1 MCKGIYSTHITYFF
15 KKKKKKKKERELQDK
30 REVNLYNLG
39 CSNMLTVKKDDN
51 LLAHNS
57 NWCSKNIL

>member
-1 MCKGIYSTHITYFF
+1 MCKGTYSTHITYFF
-15 KKKKKKKKERELQDK
+15 KKKKRKRKRELQDK

-51 LLAHNS
+51 LLAQNS
-57 NWCSKNIL
+57 N